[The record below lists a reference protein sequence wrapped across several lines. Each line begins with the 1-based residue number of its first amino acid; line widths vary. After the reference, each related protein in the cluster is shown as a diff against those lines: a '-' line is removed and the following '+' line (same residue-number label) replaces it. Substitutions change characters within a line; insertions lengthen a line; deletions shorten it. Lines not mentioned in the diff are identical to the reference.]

1 MKITKEELNEELKA
15 LIKIGLVKETK
26 PGYYAL
32 NITKDNE
39 KDHTDISTCFIKES
53 K

>member
-32 NITKDNE
+32 NITQDSKKEDTNE
-39 KDHTDISTCFIKES
+39 G
-53 K
+53 